1 MPPKTRA
8 LSAHEHVRRSAQ
20 SADCLRKPLAE
31 RRTYPQG
38 PPAVRVLRLPAVRMM
53 VGLPTS
59 TIYALMAAGKFPRC
73 VSLGPRIVGW
83 VEEELLRFIQDR
95 IAERDAKVAP

>member
-8 LSAHEHVRRSAQ
+8 LSAREQIRRSAQ
-20 SADCLRKPLAE
+20 SDDCLRKPLAE

-38 PPAVRVLRLPAVRMM
+38 PPAVRILRLPAVRGMT
-53 VGLPTS
+53 GLPTS

-73 VSLGPRIVGW
+73 VQLGPRIVGW
-83 VEEELLRFIQDR
+83 VEEELQRFIQDR

>member
-8 LSAHEHVRRSAQ
+8 LSAREQVRRSAQ
-20 SADCLRKPLAE
+20 SSDCLRKPLAE

-38 PPAVRVLRLPAVRMM
+38 PPAIRILRLPAVRGMT
-53 VGLPTS
+53 GLPTS

-73 VSLGPRIVGW
+73 VQLGPRIVGW
-83 VEEELLRFIQDR
+83 IEEELLGFIRDR
-95 IAERDAKVAP
+95 IAERDTEVSS

>member
-1 MPPKTRA
+1 
-8 LSAHEHVRRSAQ
+8 
-20 SADCLRKPLAE
+20 
-31 RRTYPQG
+31 
-38 PPAVRVLRLPAVRMM
+38 M